1 MGTGR
6 LGVVYMMSFHGDR
19 EFRCREQDGF
29 HGDRE
34 VRCSVLYEFSW
45 EQGG

>member
-6 LGVVYMMSFHGDR
+6 LGVVY
-19 EFRCREQDGF
+19 FRSF

-34 VRCSVLYEFSW
+34 VRCSVYDEFSW
-45 EQGG
+45 VQGV

>member
-19 EFRCREQDGF
+19 VVRCRGQD
-29 HGDRE
+29 
-34 VRCSVLYEFSW
+34 EFSW
-45 EQGG
+45 GQGG